1 MCWFA
6 AYTKPRSEF
15 KALDYFTK
23 CGINAY
29 VPEYIKHIKWSDR
42 LKKTRTTAIS
52 GYVFFELNKL
62 DYNCVNLNPFVKNV
76 IRRNGKAITVKH
88 EEIQTLKNALNGFGA
103 SKCVDL
109 GDTVKILSGLFKNK
123 LGVVDNI
130 NERSL
135 TVLINSIKVR
145 LSLADT
151 RLKSTV

>member
-1 MCWFA
+1 MNWFV
-6 AYTKPRSEF
+6 AYSKSRSEL
-15 KALDYFTK
+15 KAMDYFEK
-23 CGINAY
+23 IGINSY
-29 VPEYIKHIKWSDR
+29 VPCYKEKREWSDR
-42 LKKTRTTAIS
+42 VKIVKVPAIS

-62 DYNCVNLNPFVKNV
+62 DYNCVNLNPFVRNV
-76 IRRNGKAITVKH
+76 IRRKGKAITVKH
-88 EEIQTLKNALNGFGA
+88 EEIQALKNALNGFGA

-123 LGVVDNI
+123 LGVVDNV

-151 RLKSTV
+151 RLKSAV

>member
-1 MCWFA
+1 MNWFV
-6 AYTKPRSEF
+6 AYSKSRSEL
-15 KALDYFTK
+15 KAMDYFGK
-23 CGINAY
+23 AGINSY
-29 VPEYIKHIKWSDR
+29 VPCYIEKREWSDR
-42 LKKTRTTAIS
+42 VKIVKVPAIS

-151 RLKSTV
+151 RLKSAV

>member
-1 MCWFA
+1 MNWFV
-6 AYTKPRSEF
+6 AYSKSRSEL
-15 KALDYFTK
+15 KAMDYFKKT
-23 CGINAY
+23 GINSY
-29 VPEYIKHIKWSDR
+29 VPYYKEKREWSDR
-42 LKKTRTTAIS
+42 VKIVKVPAIS

-88 EEIQTLKNALNGFGA
+88 EEIQTLKNALNGFSG
-103 SKCVDL
+103 SKCVDS

-123 LGVVDNI
+123 LGVVDSI

-151 RLKSTV
+151 RLKSAV

>member
-1 MCWFA
+1 MNWFV
-6 AYTKPRSEF
+6 AYSKSRSEL
-15 KALDYFTK
+15 KAMDYFEKT
-23 CGINAY
+23 GINSY
-29 VPEYIKHIKWSDR
+29 VPCYKEKREWSDR
-42 LKKTRTTAIS
+42 VKIVKVPAIS

-88 EEIQTLKNALNGFGA
+88 EEIQTLKNALNGFGV

-151 RLKSTV
+151 RLKSAV

>member
-1 MCWFA
+1 MPV
-6 AYTKPRSEF
+6 YEEKRE
-15 KALDYFTK
+15 
-23 CGINAY
+23 
-29 VPEYIKHIKWSDR
+29 WSDR
-42 LKKTRTTAIS
+42 IKIVKVPAIS

-88 EEIQTLKNALNGFGA
+88 EEVQTLKNALNGFSA
-103 SKCVDL
+103 SKHVDS

-151 RLKSTV
+151 RLKSAV

>member
-1 MCWFA
+1 MNWFV
-6 AYTKPRSEF
+6 AYSKSRSEL
-15 KALDYFTK
+15 KAMDYFEKT
-23 CGINAY
+23 GINSY
-29 VPEYIKHIKWSDR
+29 VPCYKEKREWSDR
-42 LKKTRTTAIS
+42 VKIVKVPAIS

-88 EEIQTLKNALNGFGA
+88 EEIQTLKNALNGFDA

-151 RLKSTV
+151 RLKSAV

>member
-1 MCWFA
+1 MNWFV
-6 AYTKPRSEF
+6 AYSKSRSEL
-15 KALDYFTK
+15 KAMDYFEKT
-23 CGINAY
+23 GINSY
-29 VPEYIKHIKWSDR
+29 VPCYKEKREWSDR
-42 LKKTRTTAIS
+42 VKIVKVPAIS

-62 DYNCVNLNPFVKNV
+62 DYNCINLNPFVKNV

-88 EEIQTLKNALNGFGA
+88 EEIQTLKNALNGFYA

-151 RLKSTV
+151 RLKSAV

>member
-1 MCWFA
+1 MNWFV
-6 AYTKPRSEF
+6 AYSKSRSEL
-15 KALDYFTK
+15 KAMDYFEKT
-23 CGINAY
+23 GINSY
-29 VPEYIKHIKWSDR
+29 VPCYKEKREWSDR
-42 LKKTRTTAIS
+42 VKIVKVPAIS

-88 EEIQTLKNALNGFGA
+88 EEIRALKNALNGFDA

-151 RLKSTV
+151 RLKSAV

>member
-1 MCWFA
+1 MDWFV
-6 AYTKPRSEF
+6 AYSKSRSEL
-15 KALDYFTK
+15 KAMDYFGKT
-23 CGINAY
+23 GINSY
-29 VPEYIKHIKWSDR
+29 VPCYIEKREWSDR
-42 LKKTRTTAIS
+42 VKIVKVPAIS

-88 EEIQTLKNALNGFGA
+88 EEIQALKNALNGFGA

-151 RLKSTV
+151 RLKSAV

>member
-1 MCWFA
+1 MNWFV
-6 AYTKPRSEF
+6 AYSKSRSEL
-15 KALDYFTK
+15 KAMDYFGKT
-23 CGINAY
+23 GINSY
-29 VPEYIKHIKWSDR
+29 VPCYIEKREWSDR
-42 LKKTRTTAIS
+42 VKIVKVPAIS

-103 SKCVDL
+103 SNSVDL

-151 RLKSTV
+151 RLKSAV

>member
-1 MCWFA
+1 MNWFV
-6 AYTKPRSEF
+6 AYSKSRSEL
-15 KALDYFTK
+15 KAMDYFKKT
-23 CGINAY
+23 GINSY
-29 VPEYIKHIKWSDR
+29 VPCYKEKREWSDR
-42 LKKTRTTAIS
+42 VKIVKVPAIS

-76 IRRNGKAITVKH
+76 IRRNGKAITVKR
-88 EEIQTLKNALNGFGA
+88 EEIQTLKNALNGFGT
-103 SKCVDL
+103 SKCVDS

-123 LGVVDNI
+123 LGVVDSI

-151 RLKSTV
+151 RLKSAV

>member
-15 KALDYFTK
+15 KALDHFTK

-42 LKKTRTTAIS
+42 IKKTRTTAIS

-151 RLKSTV
+151 RLKSAV